1 MLTEPEKE
9 IANVKSGRPLRRL
22 ILIQIIL
29 LAVAI
34 VDACFLTAHYG
45 YGVWVKNGSV
55 ETGGIVKNDP
65 RWIAIRSCYK
75 LIQLII
81 LTVMLYLSCL
91 VFYKTSQAIKSD
103 EGYSPLRRQVNI
115 FMSAWLLQLFL
126 RYFGYIY
133 LQGEWLDRNIFRN
146 ETNVYSL
153 GRNREIS
160 CIVCT
165 TLELISDIFL
175 VIYLFIGRSSSK

>member
-1 MLTEPEKE
+1 MLLNSIVSDLPTYLVMNITLALIWQWWRIAKMLTEPEKE

-29 LAVAI
+29 LGVAI

-115 FMSAWLLQLFL
+115 FMSAWLL
-126 RYFGYIY
+126 
-133 LQGEWLDRNIFRN
+133 
-146 ETNVYSL
+146 
-153 GRNREIS
+153 
-160 CIVCT
+160 
-165 TLELISDIFL
+165 
-175 VIYLFIGRSSSK
+175 